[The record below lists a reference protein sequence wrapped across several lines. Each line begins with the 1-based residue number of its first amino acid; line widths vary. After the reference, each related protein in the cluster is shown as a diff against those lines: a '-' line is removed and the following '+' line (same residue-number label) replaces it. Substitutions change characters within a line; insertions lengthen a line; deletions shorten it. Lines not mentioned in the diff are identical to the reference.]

1 MKSIL
6 NRLLKKRD
14 EEDTIVKIIDG
25 KIVGYDYS
33 KKEKQKEVEVKEE
46 IRVQNKINNENLKLD
61 NSLKVNK
68 QEEKLEE
75 VREEVKE
82 VFQKEQEEEIEEIQ
96 GMEAL
101 PKSKGRTRKIDG
113 FYLTL
118 KAAGKAK
125 RTIENYRSDLRIWQ
139 KVADKKKTSLY
150 NLKLK
155 DIEEA
160 IAGKDINT
168 VKRHVSSLKQLAKW
182 YLRDGFPLLHI
193 ECEKIMLGRGKARI
207 PKAKSEEEFVR
218 IREEAKELI
227 SVGKREGIWL
237 GLFIMCGLRISEIE
251 TVVPGK
257 DFITVV
263 GKGNKER
270 KVPAPKWILQA
281 MKEFKAEGKGGYK
294 KKKAIIDRYLRRMGY
309 TNLHSL
315 RHTYATVL
323 LHENVPLQEIQLLL
337 GHSSISTTQIYA
349 KTKIN
354 KEVVNVL
361 EKK

>member
-6 NRLLKKRD
+6 NRLLKNRN
-14 EEDTIVKIIDG
+14 EEETTVQIIDG

-33 KKEKQKEVEVKEE
+33 RKEKQEEVKKE
-46 IRVQNKINNENLKLD
+46 ISVQNELYNDNIKLD
-61 NSLKVNK
+61 NTLKVGK
-68 QEEKLEE
+68 QEEKLEKI
-75 VREEVKE
+75 RDDIRE
-82 VFQKEQEEEIEEIQ
+82 VFQEEQEEEFEEIQ
-96 GMEAL
+96 GLDAL

-139 KVADKKKTSLY
+139 KVAEKKRTSLY

-207 PKAKSEEEFVR
+207 PKAKSDEEFVR

-257 DFITVV
+257 DFITVI

-294 KKKAIIDRYLRRMGY
+294 KKKAIIDRYLRKMGY

-315 RHTYATVL
+315 RHTFATVL
-323 LHENVPLQEIQLLL
+323 LHEDVPLQEIQLLL

-354 KEVVNVL
+354 KEVTNVL

>member
-6 NRLLKKRD
+6 NRLLKNRD
-14 EEDTIVKIIDG
+14 EEDTSVKIIDG

-33 KKEKQKEVEVKEE
+33 KKEKQEEAKEE
-46 IRVQNKINNENLKLD
+46 ISVQNGVSNESIKLD
-61 NSLKVNK
+61 DPLKVDT

-75 VREEVKE
+75 VRE
-82 VFQKEQEEEIEEIQ
+82 VFQEEQEEELEEIQ

-139 KVADKKKTSLY
+139 KVADKKRTSLY

-207 PKAKSEEEFVR
+207 PKAKSDEDFVR

-257 DFITVV
+257 DFITLI

-294 KKKAIIDRYLRRMGY
+294 KKKAIIDRYLRKMGY

-315 RHTYATVL
+315 RHTFATVL
-323 LHENVPLQEIQLLL
+323 LHEDVPLQEIQLLL

-354 KEVVNVL
+354 KEVTNVL

>member
-6 NRLLKKRD
+6 NRLLKNRD
-14 EEDTIVKIIDG
+14 EEDTSVKIIDG

-33 KKEKQKEVEVKEE
+33 KKEKQEEAKEE
-46 IRVQNKINNENLKLD
+46 ISVQNGVSNESIKLD
-61 NSLKVNK
+61 DPLKVDK
-68 QEEKLEE
+68 QEEKLEKI
-75 VREEVKE
+75 RDDIRE
-82 VFQKEQEEEIEEIQ
+82 VFQEEQEEEFEEIQ
-96 GMEAL
+96 GLDAL

-139 KVADKKKTSLY
+139 KVAEKKRTSLY

-207 PKAKSEEEFVR
+207 PKAKSDEEFVR

-257 DFITVV
+257 DFITVI

-294 KKKAIIDRYLRRMGY
+294 KKKAIIDRYLRKMGY

-315 RHTYATVL
+315 RHTFATVL
-323 LHENVPLQEIQLLL
+323 LHEDVPLQEIQLLL

-354 KEVVNVL
+354 KEVTNVL

>member
-1 MKSIL
+1 MKSII
-6 NRLLKKRD
+6 NRLLKNRD
-14 EEDTIVKIIDG
+14 EEETTVQIING

-33 KKEKQKEVEVKEE
+33 KKEKQEEAKEE
-46 IRVQNKINNENLKLD
+46 IRVQNEVSNESIKLD
-61 NSLKVNK
+61 DPLKVDT

-75 VREEVKE
+75 VRE
-82 VFQKEQEEEIEEIQ
+82 VFQEEQEEELEEIQ

-139 KVADKKKTSLY
+139 KVADKKRTSLY

-193 ECEKIMLGRGKARI
+193 ECEKIMLGKGKARI
-207 PKAKSEEEFVR
+207 PKAKSDEEFVR

-257 DFITVV
+257 DFITLI

-294 KKKAIIDRYLRRMGY
+294 KKKAIIDRYLRKMGY

-315 RHTYATVL
+315 RHTFATVL
-323 LHENVPLQEIQLLL
+323 LHEDVPLQEIQLLL

-354 KEVVNVL
+354 KEVTNVL